1 MEGSSPL
8 TSSKLCEQDL
18 VSFLIAG
25 PGFPTGNTG
34 LLPMIIGVKAVRVR
48 YERPRVYYL
57 RRQRLRAREAVEIMV
72 RTADRLPIASISP
85 ALFVGEV
92 PLVEY
97 EGVGRNQYRF
107 FAFEFAKL
115 RRGDPISLGWPYSP
129 KRVRT
134 NFRYQP
140 SNGILVK

>member
-1 MEGSSPL
+1 L
-8 TSSKLCEQDL
+8 TSSKLCEEDL

-25 PGFPTGNTG
+25 PGFPTANAG

-57 RRQRLRAREAVEIMV
+57 RRKRLQAREAVEIIV
-72 RTADRLPIASISP
+72 RTAHRLPITSISP

-92 PLVEY
+92 PLIEY
-97 EGVGRNQYRF
+97 EGVGPNVYRF
-107 FAFEFAKL
+107 FAFDFAKL
-115 RRGDPISLGWPYSP
+115 RPGDPISLGWPYSP
-129 KRVRT
+129 KKVRT

-140 SNGILVK
+140 GSGILAK

>member
-1 MEGSSPL
+1 M
-8 TSSKLCEQDL
+8 
-18 VSFLIAG
+18 I
-25 PGFPTGNTG
+25 TG
-34 LLPMIIGVKAVRVR
+34 VRAVRVR

-57 RRQRLRAREAVEIMV
+57 RRQRRQTREAVEIVV

-97 EGVGRNQYRF
+97 EGVGRNLYRF

-115 RRGDPISLGWPYSP
+115 RPGDPIALGWPYSP
-129 KRVRT
+129 KKVRT

-140 SNGILVK
+140 GSGILVR

>member
-1 MEGSSPL
+1 MSFESVQSSIP
-8 TSSKLCEQDL
+8 TRT
-18 VSFLIAG
+18 
-25 PGFPTGNTG
+25 PGF
-34 LLPMIIGVKAVRVR
+34 LPMIIDVKAVRVR

-57 RRQRLRAREAVEIMV
+57 NRQRREAREAVEIRV
-72 RTADRLPIASISP
+72 RTAERLPISSISP

-97 EGVGRNQYRF
+97 EGAGPNVYRF

-115 RRGDPISLGWPYSP
+115 RQGDPISLGWPYSP
-129 KRVRT
+129 GRKVRS

-140 SNGILVK
+140 RIGVPVT

>member
-1 MEGSSPL
+1 MTDGSSPL
-8 TSSKLCEQDL
+8 TSSKLCEEDL
-18 VSFLIAG
+18 VSFPIV
-25 PGFPTGNTG
+25 PTGNTG

-57 RRQRLRAREAVEIMV
+57 HRQRRSTRDAVEIMV

-107 FAFEFAKL
+107 FAFEFTKL
-115 RRGDPISLGWPYSP
+115 RRGDPISLGWPYSR

-134 NFRYQP
+134 SFRYQP
-140 SNGILVK
+140 GSGILVR

>member
-1 MEGSSPL
+1 M
-8 TSSKLCEQDL
+8 
-18 VSFLIAG
+18 SFESARPGIPTRN
-25 PGFPTGNTG
+25 PGF
-34 LLPMIIGVKAVRVR
+34 LPMIIDVKAVRVR

-57 RRQRLRAREAVEIMV
+57 HRQRREAREAVEIMV
-72 RTADRLPIASISP
+72 RTADRLPISSISP

-97 EGVGRNQYRF
+97 EGAGPNVYRF

-115 RRGDPISLGWPYSP
+115 RQGDPISLGWPYSP
-129 KRVRT
+129 ERKVRT

-140 SNGILVK
+140 RGGIPVA

>member
-1 MEGSSPL
+1 M
-8 TSSKLCEQDL
+8 
-18 VSFLIAG
+18 SFEIAR
-25 PGFPTGNTG
+25 PSFPTGNPG
-34 LLPMIIGVKAVRVR
+34 FLPMIIDVKAMRVR

-57 RRQRLRAREAVEIMV
+57 RRQRRATREAVEIIV
-72 RTADRLPIASISP
+72 RTANRLPITSISP
-85 ALFVGEV
+85 ALYVGEV
-92 PLVEY
+92 PVVEY
-97 EGVGRNQYRF
+97 EGVGPNVYRF

-115 RRGDPISLGWPYSP
+115 RPGDPISLGWPYSP

>member
-1 MEGSSPL
+1 M
-8 TSSKLCEQDL
+8 
-18 VSFLIAG
+18 SFVITGL
-25 PGFPTGNTG
+25 GFPAGNRG
-34 LLPMIIGVKAVRVR
+34 FLPMIIDVKTVRVR
-48 YERPRVYYL
+48 YERPRAYYL
-57 RRQRLRAREAVEIMV
+57 RRQRRVAREAVEIMV

-97 EGVGRNQYRF
+97 ERVSRNLYRF

-115 RRGDPISLGWPYSP
+115 RPGDPIALGWPYSP
-129 KRVRT
+129 KKVRT

-140 SNGILVK
+140 GSGILVK

>member
-1 MEGSSPL
+1 M
-8 TSSKLCEQDL
+8 
-18 VSFLIAG
+18 SFQIAR
-25 PGFPTGNTG
+25 PGFPTRNPGF
-34 LLPMIIGVKAVRVR
+34 LPMIIDVKAVRVR

-57 RRQRLRAREAVEIMV
+57 HRQRRATREAVEIIV
-72 RTADRLPIASISP
+72 RTADRLPITSISP

-97 EGVGRNQYRF
+97 EGVGPNVYRF

-129 KRVRT
+129 KKVRT

-140 SNGILVK
+140 RSGILVK